1 MIYGSGKMKN
11 IYVVGSINTDLVIK
25 APYMPVR
32 GETLTGEG
40 FFTAHG
46 GKGANQAVAAARLGG
61 KVIMCGC
68 VGEDN
73 FGKAA
78 LEVLHTDGI
87 DTRYIRAVE
96 NTPTGTAIILV
107 VDGDNRIILDKGA
120 NGCLTQKD
128 IDNALE
134 SAQEGDIFLTQ
145 LENPIEIIGYGLKK
159 AKEKGMYVILNP
171 APANKEIAPYLGYC
185 DLITP
190 NETEVDLL
198 GGREKLLEKVETLL
212 ITLGGDGFEVTTR
225 ENTRKYPCMK
235 ITPVDTT
242 AAGDTLCG
250 GLVAM
255 LAEGKDLEKAAL
267 FGSKAASIA
276 CTKKGAQPSIPTREE
291 VYAWDENAPSGTI
304 G

>member
-1 MIYGSGKMKN
+1 MKN

-25 APYMPVR
+25 APYMPVN

-61 KVIMCGC
+61 RVIMCGC
-68 VGEDN
+68 VGDDS

-78 LEVLHTDGI
+78 VEAFHADGI
-87 DTRYIRAVE
+87 DTQYIRVVK
-96 NTPTGTAIILV
+96 NTPSGTAVIIV

-120 NGCLTQKD
+120 NGFLTEED
-128 IDNALE
+128 IDKALE
-134 SAQEGDIFLTQ
+134 NAQEGDIYLTQ

-159 AKEKGMYVILNP
+159 AKEKGMYVVLNP
-171 APANKEIAPYLGYC
+171 APANKEIEPYLCYC

-190 NETEVDLL
+190 NETEVELL
-198 GGREKLLEKVETLL
+198 GGREKLLKKVKTLL
-212 ITLGGDGFEVTTR
+212 VTLGGDGFEIVTPQGAQ
-225 ENTRKYPCMK
+225 KYPCMK

-250 GLVAM
+250 GLVAV
-255 LAEGKDLEKAAL
+255 LAEGKTLEEAAKL
-267 FGSKAASIA
+267 GSKAASIA
-276 CTKKGAQPSIPTREE
+276 CTRKGAQPSIPTRKEVEE
-291 VYAWDENAPSGTI
+291 YKWNGVVAEAGLV
-304 G
+304 